1 MRMPDLVGRSR
12 LAVYRTMRHD
22 GLYFVTDGP
31 GAKNAHWSAV
41 TAQSPRPGVV
51 VAWHSE
57 ATLTVRDGAAPHA
70 ARAVPRL
77 IGRSRQGVYSAMRSA
92 QLYFKTVGPGSTGS
106 TWTVALS
113 QSPRPGTKVP
123 WHSTVVVHVSTHRP
137 VTVVK
142 TQAPSTPTPTS
153 DVAISG
159 ADFKLGVATWYDYTP
174 GDCATWYLPKGT
186 RITVLD
192 LGTGRSI
199 TCTITDRESHSG
211 NHVVD
216 LNETQF
222 AQLEPLAKGVISVKV
237 SW

>member
-1 MRMPDLVGRSR
+1 
-12 LAVYRTMRHD
+12 
-22 GLYFVTDGP
+22 
-31 GAKNAHWSAV
+31 
-41 TAQSPRPGVV
+41 
-51 VAWHSE
+51 
-57 ATLTVRDGAAPHA
+57 LTVRDGPAPHA

-77 IGRSRQGVYSAMRSA
+77 IGRSRKGVYSAMRSA
-92 QLYFKTVGPGSTGS
+92 QLYFKTVGPGSTDS

-123 WHSTVVVHVSTHRP
+123 WHSTVVVHVSTHRA

>member
-1 MRMPDLVGRSR
+1 
-12 LAVYRTMRHD
+12 
-22 GLYFVTDGP
+22 
-31 GAKNAHWSAV
+31 
-41 TAQSPRPGVV
+41 
-51 VAWHSE
+51 
-57 ATLTVRDGAAPHA
+57 
-70 ARAVPRL
+70 
-77 IGRSRQGVYSAMRSA
+77 
-92 QLYFKTVGPGSTGS
+92 
-106 TWTVALS
+106 
-113 QSPRPGTKVP
+113 
-123 WHSTVVVHVSTHRP
+123 
-137 VTVVK
+137 VK

-159 ADFKLGVATWYDYTP
+159 ADFKLGVATWYNYTP

-199 TCTITDRESHSG
+199 TCVITDRESHSG

-216 LNETQF
+216 LNEIQF